1 MRIAHNFC
9 YGQEAGAGQARYDEA
24 IHESAG
30 LPFMQRKDGVRAIER
45 AVVQIAHNLGRR
57 DLGRQVAR
65 KLGKTVDLS
74 HLLVVDAIDDQSA
87 ENGVPPTIGDIARYL
102 DVHHS
107 RASRMVKGAIR
118 ATLATRLASQADGR
132 KSCVEL
138 SDRGREIAAAIR
150 DARARYFAVRMK
162 DWPNADRREFA
173 RLLIQFARSDHLR
186 RGDQGDGGVSVSES
200 PSAQAGTIDDLLGN
214 SQGPAAMPAVES
226 KRQRRR
232 KKQEATA
239 VRRRRIVSSE

>member
-1 MRIAHNFC
+1 M
-9 YGQEAGAGQARYDEA
+9 
-24 IHESAG
+24 
-30 LPFMQRKDGVRAIER
+30 
-45 AVVQIAHNLGRR
+45 VQIAHNLGRR
-57 DLGRQVAR
+57 DLGRHVER
-65 KLGKTVDLS
+65 RLGKLVDLS
-74 HLLVVDAIDDQSA
+74 HLLVVDAIDDESV
-87 ENGVPPTIGDIARYL
+87 EKGSPPTIGDIARYL

-173 RLLIQFARSDHLR
+173 RLLIQFAQSDHLR
-186 RGDQGDGGVSVSES
+186 RGDQGDRGISVSES
-200 PSAQAGTIDDLLGN
+200 PSARADMVDDPFGN
-214 SQGPAAMPAVES
+214 SQGPAAIPAVGR

-232 KKQEATA
+232 KKQEA
-239 VRRRRIVSSE
+239 